1 MISSPT
7 FYSIIEYLYIS
18 SKCVSGAN
26 ETNCA
31 LNVMSPTGLRNSPSP
46 GLAGPFARSEGIS
59 SAGKAGC
66 SLADSPGK
74 SPPRLPATREFA
86 GRECLSA
93 AGKAQA
99 GSPGRILRS
108 SRTHGVY
115 GPRVGLNPGPKP
127 LWYKAILFK
136 WNRYTVMRLW
146 WNKMQNLHNVI

>member
-1 MISSPT
+1 MISSST

-46 GLAGPFARSEGIS
+46 GLAGLFARSECIS

-115 GPRVGLNPGPKP
+115 GPRVNPFDIRQFCSNEID
-127 LWYKAILFK
+127 IL
-136 WNRYTVMRLW
+136 
-146 WNKMQNLHNVI
+146 

>member
-7 FYSIIEYLYIS
+7 LFYSIIEYLYIS

-46 GLAGPFARSEGIS
+46 GLAGPIARSECIS

-74 SPPRLPATREFA
+74 SPPSLPATRERVPLRCGESS
-86 GRECLSA
+86 GRLAWKNPPELPDSWSLRA
-93 AGKAQA
+93 A
-99 GSPGRILRS
+99 S
-108 SRTHGVY
+108 
-115 GPRVGLNPGPKP
+115 KP
-127 LWYKAILFK
+127 LWYTPILFK
-136 WNRYTVMRLW
+136 WNRYTVMRRW
-146 WNKMQNLHNVI
+146 WNKMQNLHKVI